1 MKNKGGRPKI
11 QIDQKTFEG
20 LCAIQCTEEEIS
32 AVLGVSI
39 GTIERHC
46 RDTYNLSFCEFFKT
60 KKAVGRASLRRTQ
73 LRHAENNPAMAIFL
87 GKQYLGQSDKR
98 DDTSA
103 ANEALLKA
111 MQEIAEKM

>member
-11 QIDQKTFEG
+11 QINQKTFEG

-32 AVLGVSI
+32 AVLGI
-39 GTIERHC
+39 CAETIERYC
-46 RDTYNLSFCEFFKT
+46 RDTYGTSFREFFKT
-60 KKAVGRASLRRTQ
+60 KKAAGRASLRRTQ

-98 DDTSA
+98 DDTSSA
-103 ANEALLKA
+103 SEALLKA